1 MIIRALRFLLFVLCA
16 VTMTAPA
23 TAGDRNFSVS
33 NFDRIRV
40 IGPYV
45 VDLET
50 GKPPSAKA
58 IGSPQSQDRV
68 SITQVGEM
76 LIIRTNSAAWS
87 GVQGKKYGTARL
99 KITVPMLKSASVEGN
114 GILNI
119 TAIKGQRVQLGITG
133 SGMLSVA
140 KVQAD
145 LLDVSLAGDGTAA
158 LSGTA
163 QKAIIYGR
171 GNASLKGAL
180 LKAKSVELTWQSAG
194 NAEIEAV
201 TLAKINSTGSGNVT
215 VTGARVACTV
225 DAAGAGDVMCNG
237 ASGSTSN

>member
-1 MIIRALRFLLFVLCA
+1 MITRLLRFFLFVLCA
-16 VTMTAPA
+16 FTMTASA

-33 NFDRIRV
+33 NFDRIRI

-76 LIIRTNSAAWS
+76 LIIRTNTAAWS

-145 LLDVSLAGDGTAA
+145 LLDVSLAGDGTAT

-163 QKAIIYGR
+163 QKAIVYGR

-180 LKAKSVELTWQSAG
+180 LKAKAVELTWQSAG
-194 NAEIEAV
+194 NAEVEAV
-201 TLAKINSTGSGNVT
+201 TLAKINSTGSGNVS

>member
-180 LKAKSVELTWQSAG
+180 LKAKAVELTWQSAG

-215 VTGARVACTV
+215 VTGTRVACTV